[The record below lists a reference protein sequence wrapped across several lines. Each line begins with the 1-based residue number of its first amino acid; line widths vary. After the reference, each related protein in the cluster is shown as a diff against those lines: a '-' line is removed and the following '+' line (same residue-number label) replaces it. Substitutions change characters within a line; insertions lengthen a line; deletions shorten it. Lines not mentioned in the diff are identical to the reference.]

1 MIMENKNSKIQEN
14 RINNIIWDGSRDYKS
29 DPFIIGEDLS
39 GNPDFYMNLILGLS
53 CKYFGS
59 NNLEKIFSNW
69 EYNLYRN
76 KFDMFASFILEDFVY
91 KKEVESRKVLKYLRH
106 NYAQKFLEDKYD
118 LQRKNLALKENL
130 FFHMQIKKVNEILGK
145 DYKLSS
151 KKEKIYENL
160 KLQEDTNRNNLEER
174 LLKIFKENL
183 NYKENEFL
191 KFTPLKK
198 LSLFDSMSFVKLE
211 RSNSPTIFGDF
222 KNKNTSA
229 INNIF
234 YSLALKKR
242 REKKSYIEDNFGKS
256 IFSEEE
262 MKIIEEKYLKNSH
275 KKARLHFTRG
285 LDYKKIREENL
296 DTAYNR
302 HLLKFKKNRNFYNN
316 EIKSLSKKIRLALSS
331 HAGEEEFVTSRGKL
345 ISHLAYKSMISDN
358 VNIFSKKVLTLNSFL
373 KVDLVLD
380 ASKSL
385 MDLESDIAIEGYIV
399 SKSLENNEILHRV
412 ISYETIGGY
421 TVITILKDYD
431 EKSDFEKLFRYKTAG
446 WNRDGLFYRAYR
458 ELIDEKNKNHLMIAL
473 TDASPRDIRP
483 LTSEKIFANKKY
495 SEENSL
501 LDTKRELDRL
511 KKLGIHT
518 SAILNSDKIENAKFL
533 FGRNY
538 IQIKSVKEIANVA
551 GRFIQREIANIER
564 K

>member
-1 MIMENKNSKIQEN
+1 MTNKNSKFQEN
-14 RINNIIWDGSRDYKS
+14 RIKNIIWDGSMDYETE
-29 DPFIIGEDLS
+29 PFISGEDLS
-39 GNPDFYMNLILGLS
+39 GNPDFYINLILGLS
-53 CKYFGS
+53 AKYFGS
-59 NNLEKIFSNW
+59 DKLEKLFSNW
-69 EYNLYRN
+69 EYNFYRN
-76 KFDMFASFILEDFVY
+76 KFDMFAIFILEDFIY
-91 KKEVESRKVLKYLRH
+91 KREVKSRKVLKSLRK

-130 FFHMQIKKVNEILGK
+130 FFHMQIKKVNGILGRT
-145 DYKLSS
+145 YKLSP
-151 KKEKIYENL
+151 KKEKIYKNL
-160 KLQEDTNRNNLEER
+160 KLANDTDENNLEER
-174 LLKIFKENL
+174 ILNIFRENL
-183 NYKENEFL
+183 SYRENEFL
-191 KFTPLKK
+191 KFTPLQNF
-198 LSLFDSMSFVKLE
+198 SLFDSMSFVKLE
-211 RSNSPTIFGDF
+211 RSTSPSAFGDF
-222 KNKNTSA
+222 KNKNK
-229 INNIF
+229 NIF
-234 YSLALKKR
+234 SNFLYSLSLKR
-242 REKKSYIEDNFGKS
+242 RKEKKKYLEDNFGKS
-256 IFSEEE
+256 IFSEDE
-262 MKIIEEKYLKNSH
+262 MKLIEEKYLTDAH
-275 KKARLHFTRG
+275 KKSKLHYTRG
-285 LDYKKIREENL
+285 IDFKNVSEENIEE
-296 DTAYNR
+296 AYNR
-302 HLLKFKKNRNFYNN
+302 HLLKFKENRNFYNN

-331 HAGEEEFVTSRGKL
+331 HAGSDEVITNSGKL
-345 ISHLAYKSMISDN
+345 ISKLAYKSMISDN

-412 ISYETIGGY
+412 ISYETIGDY

-551 GRFIQREIANIER
+551 GRFIQKEIANIER